1 MKRRSFLA
9 ASAAMAST
17 VTVTGLGLGARP
29 AAAAGGTAPGAA
41 PAASNVFIEPAKP
54 QLTVPHAQPGDRIA
68 VTVSVPGGDPVWSG
82 SLTADAAGRARIT
95 VPVGRGYYTAAYQL
109 TRASG
114 TVTATDTFCVLG
126 AITATVPGL
135 GVNTHFGFGPD
146 PWDPTVL
153 SPLIAAA
160 GIATVRDTEEWWGA
174 EPTKG
179 TYDFSLYRQYRA
191 SLVANGLT
199 DLPVLSFNNAHYD
212 GGATPYTDAGRAGF
226 AQYAVELVKQN
237 PQVAAVEVFNEFN
250 IPTFGARGG
259 SPANC
264 QPDYYFL
271 LLQATVTELRK
282 HYPHLRYVAPASS
295 GVPIDWLKAVF
306 DLGGLDYVDAVSVHP
321 YCYPAAPDQLA
332 QQLRQVDALVR
343 SYGVRRDLWISELGW
358 TDATTQRSV
367 DARTQAAYA
376 VQSAATAYAT
386 GVRDFFWYDFMDDGT
401 DAGEQEQNFGMVRMV
416 SGGSTRP
423 KPTYAAYANLARQL
437 TVAATPS
444 GPAGLTRDA
453 PADGVTRV
461 VVPGRPGTT
470 WMLWA
475 AAPTP
480 FAVTVAGTAILT
492 DTYGAAV
499 RVSGAPG
506 AGTFSLTLGPEPVYL
521 ASPRPLAV
529 AGSVR
534 HRLTAHEAKRGE
546 DLKATWLVDNT
557 GGDRPVTAKL
567 RSGGRIVATA
577 VAAAGARSG
586 TEVALGTAE
595 AAGRRTVHAS
605 VTEDDGVV
613 ALLAAEYLV
622 AEPLTLSVL
631 HVLKDGQDALRVR
644 LANSGSTAQ
653 DVPSLAWAV
662 GPVHGS
668 ESDLTIAAGAV
679 DERFV
684 PLAGLTARAPY
695 EVEATMG
702 DGAQLTST
710 GDVVVVAASDLR
722 HIPRRTLTVDG
733 VNELAASPLTGTSS
747 EGTVVMT
754 GYQGAQDLSF
764 DFWLSHDAD
773 RFYLT
778 VAATDDVHNGSAIGD
793 QIWQN
798 DSLQFAVGAGT
809 PGEAQTWNEIG
820 ASLVGG
826 AVSTWRWSG
835 PSTGAL
841 PAGDAAVVRSG
852 TTTTYEVGI
861 AWSDLGIDPSGGL
874 ISFSMLVNDN
884 DGQGRKGYVE
894 WASGIGDAKD
904 SALFNGFV
912 LDA

>member
-17 VTVTGLGLGARP
+17 VAVPGFGLGAQP
-29 AAAAGGTAPGAA
+29 AAAAGGTGPGAA
-41 PAASNVFIEPAKP
+41 PAASNVFVEPAKP
-54 QLTVPHAQPGDRIA
+54 RLTVPDARPGDRIE

-82 SLTADAAGRARIT
+82 SLTAAASGPTRIT
-95 VPVGRGYYTAAYQL
+95 VPVGRGYYTATYQL
-109 TRASG
+109 TGASG

-126 AITATVPGL
+126 AIAATIPGL

-174 EPTKG
+174 EPAKG
-179 TYDFSLYRQYRA
+179 SYDFSLYRQYRA

-199 DLPVLSFNNAHYD
+199 DLPVLSFNNANYD

-226 AQYAVELVKQN
+226 AQYAVELVRQN
-237 PQVAAVEVFNEFN
+237 PQVAAVEIFNEFN

-271 LLQATVTELRK
+271 LLKATVTELRK
-282 HYPHLRYVAPASS
+282 HYPHLRYVAPATS

-306 DLGGLDYVDAVSVHP
+306 DQGGLDYVDAVSVHP
-321 YCYPAAPDQLA
+321 YCYPAAPEQLA
-332 QQLRQVDALVR
+332 QQLQQVDALIR

-358 TDATTQRSV
+358 TNATTQLSV

-386 GVRDFFWYDFMDDGT
+386 GARDFFWYDFMDDGT
-401 DAGEQEQNFGMVRMV
+401 DSGEQEQNFGMVRMV

-423 KPTYAAYANLARQL
+423 KPVYAAYANLARQL
-437 TVAATPS
+437 TAAATPS
-444 GPAGLTRDA
+444 GPAGLKNDA
-453 PADGVTRV
+453 PAEGVTRTV
-461 VVPGRPGTT
+461 IPGRPGAT

-475 AAPTP
+475 ADPTP
-480 FAVTVAGTAILT
+480 FAVTVEGSAVFT

-499 RVSGAPG
+499 RVFAAPG
-506 AGTFSLTLGPEPVYL
+506 SGTFSLTLGTEPVYL
-521 ASPRPLAV
+521 TSPRPLAV

-534 HRLTAHEAKRGE
+534 HQLTAHEAKRGE
-546 DLKATWLVDNT
+546 DLAATWLVDNT

-567 RSGGRIVATA
+567 LSGGRIVATA
-577 VAAAGARSG
+577 VAAPGATAS
-586 TEVALGTAE
+586 TEVAFGTAD
-595 AAGRRTVHAS
+595 AVGRRTVHAS
-605 VTEDDGVV
+605 VTEQDTVV
-613 ALLAAEYLV
+613 ARLAAEYLV

-644 LANSGSTAQ
+644 VANSGSTDQ
-653 DVPSLAWAV
+653 GVPSLTWTI
-662 GPVHGS
+662 GSVHAS
-668 ESDLTIAAGAV
+668 ASDLTIAAGAV

-684 PLAGLTARAPY
+684 SLTGLTTKTPY
-695 EVEATMG
+695 QVEATMD
-702 DGAQLTST
+702 DGATLSAA

-722 HIPRRTLTVDG
+722 HIPRRTITVDG
-733 VNELAASPLTGTSS
+733 VNELAGSPRTGTSS

-773 RFYLT
+773 RLYLT

-809 PGEAQTWNEIG
+809 PGEARTWNEIG

-826 AVSTWRWSG
+826 AASTWRWSG

-841 PAGDAAVVRSG
+841 PAGGAAVVRSG

-884 DGQGRKGYVE
+884 DGQGRKGYIE
-894 WASGIGDAKD
+894 WASGIGDSKD
-904 SALFNGFV
+904 SALFKGFV